1 MEKLL
6 AFFHKMAQFFTSLF
20 EITAYADNQKKTNEA
35 LEKISRE
42 LSNLKLGQETSIL
55 KIDSLSA

>member
-1 MEKLL
+1 MRV
-6 AFFHKMAQFFTSLF
+6 FFHKMAQFFASLF

>member
-1 MEKLL
+1 
-6 AFFHKMAQFFTSLF
+6 MAQFFASLF